1 MDPRRFYLH
10 LKSNT
15 SMCRPGTWIRAVLR
29 LHQHPPYVMRVHGC
43 AAVPAALL
51 LPDGTFAG
59 LPQNQGGYDAV
70 DLDPYGTPAQ
80 FLDTAVQA
88 VSEGGLLMVTA
99 TDMAG
104 VLRFSGQL
112 GGCAT

>member
-1 MDPRRFYLH
+1 MQSL
-10 LKSNT
+10 
-15 SMCRPGTWIRAVLR
+15 
-29 LHQHPPYVMRVHGC
+29 
-43 AAVPAALL
+43 
-51 LPDGTFAG
+51 
-59 LPQNQGGYDAV
+59 QNEGGYDAV

-104 VLRFSGQL
+104 ARMSPHRRSGL
-112 GGCAT
+112 TTAPLKSR